1 MYPKR
6 EVFPNSPLALVAAE
20 IRFTDAPRLRQ
31 QSTLDAIAVA
41 LEDILPVQAQHEQAI
56 NVQMVA
62 GQPPQVQV
70 AAGRLMKDV
79 ASTAAMTLFPDRLTF
94 ETTAYA
100 EFEAFRSAV
109 LACTT
114 ALVEAHVTPAIQRVG
129 LRYLDEIR
137 VPSATVADARDWRE
151 WIDTRL
157 VDHLLIGPTDAP
169 ITRAEGL
176 ISYDLSER
184 QGLNFRFAAL
194 PNGAVVLSANLVRQP
209 FEQDLPLFVL
219 DFDGYEEFTAPTATL
234 LDAGV
239 VARTLD
245 AVHGPSGAT
254 FQNAITD
261 AAREIFRVR
270 NLMETTQTAQTPTAV
285 GQSSSIKDY
294 DAVSSTS
301 ALSISAAWLRT
312 DVDLAQSHMRRLQEQ
327 THTLDLDD
335 RAYSKATAT
344 DVLALLEE
352 LAHSRGMS
360 WADIAAAG
368 GVSVS
373 AIRKWRNGGTA
384 TAENRQRLAQIAAFL
399 DILEEKGVA
408 DPAQWM
414 EMTLPLPVGYHIR
427 PLDLY
432 ADGHAGALLELVE
445 QRQEA
450 QQILGVA
457 TPGWR
462 DKRSDFEVFIDVD
475 GQRSLRRRGE

>member
-1 MYPKR
+1 LATRRRARIRQRRVDGRVPSHVTAPATRSLGDKSLFRVARSDAPMRPSTIDPSDVSTNAGNRYDVVGGGVLYLAGEAAGCYADALARDNPLQAEHGRCAPEEYGSWCVFWYGYGYHSRYENTRLTDHVPKAR
-6 EVFPNSPLALVAAE
+6 SLPQPPLALVAAE

-270 NLMETTQTAQTPTAV
+270 NL
-285 GQSSSIKDY
+285 
-294 DAVSSTS
+294 
-301 ALSISAAWLRT
+301 
-312 DVDLAQSHMRRLQEQ
+312 
-327 THTLDLDD
+327 
-335 RAYSKATAT
+335 
-344 DVLALLEE
+344 
-352 LAHSRGMS
+352 
-360 WADIAAAG
+360 
-368 GVSVS
+368 
-373 AIRKWRNGGTA
+373 
-384 TAENRQRLAQIAAFL
+384 
-399 DILEEKGVA
+399 
-408 DPAQWM
+408 
-414 EMTLPLPVGYHIR
+414 
-427 PLDLY
+427 
-432 ADGHAGALLELVE
+432 
-445 QRQEA
+445 
-450 QQILGVA
+450 
-457 TPGWR
+457 
-462 DKRSDFEVFIDVD
+462 
-475 GQRSLRRRGE
+475 